1 MLTVVQQSKPAR
13 ARAKRRGAWH
23 VKGIADMAVYALNL
37 FDINDRDEYLAYARR
52 APAEVA
58 KHGGRAIALGRF
70 REMVTGDIAARQ
82 VLILVEW
89 TSKEAF
95 DAYRTSPDLDD
106 LHPHREKGSSG
117 YVWHL
122 FDRIDDLRT
131 LLK

>member
-1 MLTVVQQSKPAR
+1 
-13 ARAKRRGAWH
+13 
-23 VKGIADMAVYALNL
+23 MAVYALNL
-37 FDINDRDEYLAYARR
+37 FDIRERDEYLAYARR

-58 KHGGRAIALGRF
+58 NHGGRAISVGRF
-70 REMVTGDIAARQ
+70 RQIVTGDIAARQ
-82 VLILVEW
+82 VLIPVEW

-95 DAYRTSPDLDD
+95 HAYRTSPDLDD

-122 FDRIDDLRT
+122 FDRIDDLGA